1 MKEKT
6 VNVTV
11 FVTAVWYTIPVNQ
24 TGGDIWMQKRVRDN
38 IYRTVLVCVDS
49 HGGEAMAGRLY
60 HPVLPEGCQFRN
72 LMEFILTMEDLLDA
86 IQRPQSFTA
95 KRSFGGRPG
104 GAAPSPPEEQRQ
116 LGRTATFAVRVIFRQ
131 NASWQGSVT
140 WLETKQEESFRSV
153 LELLLLMNSA
163 LDGQNEKAEKPGAR
177 FSAPLS
183 GAERIS

>member
-1 MKEKT
+1 
-6 VNVTV
+6 
-11 FVTAVWYTIPVNQ
+11 
-24 TGGDIWMQKRVRDN
+24 
-38 IYRTVLVCVDS
+38 
-49 HGGEAMAGRLY
+49 
-60 HPVLPEGCQFRN
+60 
-72 LMEFILTMEDLLDA
+72 MEELLDET
-86 IQRPQSFTA
+86 QHPQNFA
-95 KRSFGGRPG
+95 EKRSFGDSPVTL
-104 GAAPSPPEEQRQ
+104 AQAPPTEEQLSGQ
-116 LGRTATFAVRVIFRQ
+116 TATFTNRVIFRQ